1 MLKRETLSAILRSK
15 QYQLLKRSFLRELGK
30 AVVGKYRLLL
40 ILAGDDSEKQAI
52 ILSDILISFL
62 RRVRQIRSPAKVLY
76 VYHDEF
82 NDARTRVK
90 IVRSIVRRYIR
101 KKKIAAEV
109 EFAVYE
115 TSDRYLGTTYQGL
128 VMDLVNSLRPLDI
141 GRLGGVVEGGGIV
154 ILLTPKWSEWHNRKN
169 LFQMSLAVPQHPEPR
184 NVFVRWFKE
193 VTLNSDGIFI
203 YDVDSDEIVKIA
215 LVKPQAFE
223 RRGIEFPSET
233 TFPIEL
239 YHLALTQDQ
248 VEAIKLVESLIEP
261 PQKPYKRTTV
271 ILIADRGRG
280 KSCAIG
286 IALAGLIKNLLNFKN
301 KLRIAI
307 TAPSLSNVQS
317 LMLLATKA
325 LNVIQ
330 LKYSELK
337 KGEMIYEIRGDRFS
351 IEYWEPAVVPKLDVD
366 IAVVDEAAGI
376 PVPLLHRIWS
386 RFRRTIFA
394 TTIHGYEG
402 AGRGFSVRFLKR
414 IKEDK
419 TTKLIMYEMV
429 EPIRYSS
436 GDPVE
441 KWQFRVLLLD
451 AEPEELVEEDLKLI
465 EAKEFVYLKLDPEEL
480 YKLEN
485 ENTLRTL
492 FGIYVLA
499 HYRNEPDD
507 LAMMA
512 DAPHHSIRA
521 LALKNGKIVAAA
533 QLAEEGPIPPEYL
546 QSLLRGGK
554 IPGNII
560 PDRLLKHGRL
570 SEIGSGKG
578 WRIVRI
584 AVHPSAQG
592 RGIGS
597 YLLQELVK
605 EAIERGYDW
614 IGSGFGAT
622 EELLRFW
629 IKNGFIPLHISPDRN
644 PVSAEYTVLVL
655 KPLNDVWSR
664 ITNILY
670 REFTEKL
677 LESLHDTY
685 RDLEVDVAWL
695 LLKAYNTQDEFCS
708 KPALT
713 PIQLDR
719 LLSYVEGH
727 MTYESCCDAI
737 TIMVKNYWRSSS
749 KCKMLSPTEEKLTIL
764 KVLQGLPWETCG
776 DILGKR
782 KVVLIDSM
790 REVIAKL
797 LEIYFNIDR
806 KSINEF
812 IGHVTMDSYKHC
824 KTVEDEEQGR

>member
-1 MLKRETLSAILRSK
+1 MRFLIMLRKEELSVLLKSK
-15 QYQLLKRSFLRELGK
+15 EYHQFKRSFLRELHK
-30 AVVGKYRLLL
+30 AIDGRYRLLL
-40 ILAGDDSEKQAI
+40 ILAGDDNKKQSV
-52 ILSDILISFL
+52 ILSDILINFL
-62 RRVRQIRSPAKVLY
+62 KRFLQVKNFARVLY

-82 NDARTRVK
+82 SDAKTRVK
-90 IVRSIVRRYIR
+90 IVKNIMRKYIK
-101 KKKIAAEV
+101 KKKINAEV
-109 EFAVYE
+109 EFGIYE

-128 VMDLVNSLRPLDI
+128 IMDLVNSLRPLDV
-141 GRLGGVVEGGGIV
+141 GRLGGIVEGGGIV

-169 LFQMSLAVPQHPEPR
+169 LFQMTLAVPQHPEPR

-193 VTLNSDGIFI
+193 VTMSCDGIFI
-203 YDVDSDEIVKIA
+203 YDVDRDEIIKMASIMR
-215 LVKPQAFE
+215 QTIE
-223 RRGIEFPSET
+223 RRSISFPSAVN
-233 TFPIEL
+233 FPIEL

-248 VEAIKLVESLIEP
+248 VEAIRLIESLIEL
-261 PQKPYKRTTV
+261 PQKPYKRTAV

-286 IALAGLIKNLLNFKN
+286 IALAGLIKSLLEFKN

-307 TAPSLSNVQS
+307 TAPSLNNVQS
-317 LMLLATKA
+317 LMQLAIKA
-325 LNVIQ
+325 LNALQ
-330 LKYSELK
+330 LKYKELK
-337 KGEMIYEIRGDRFS
+337 KGDMIYEIKGDRFS

-376 PVPLLHRIWS
+376 PVPLLYKILL

-419 TTKLIMYEMV
+419 ETNLIIYEME

-441 KWQFRVLLLD
+441 RWQFRVLLLD
-451 AEPEELVEEDLKLI
+451 AEPEELSEEDLKFI
-465 EAKEFVYLKLDPEEL
+465 EAKEFRYLRVEPEEI

-485 ENTLRTL
+485 EKVLRAL

-554 IPGNII
+554 IAGNII

-570 SEIGSGKG
+570 NEIGFGRG

-584 AVHPSAQG
+584 AVHPSVQG
-592 RGIGS
+592 KGVGS
-597 YLLQELVK
+597 YLLQELIK

-629 IKNGFIPLHISPDRN
+629 VKNGFTPLHISPDRN

-655 KPLNDVWSR
+655 KPLNDTWNSIV
-664 ITNILY
+664 NILY
-670 REFTEKL
+670 REFLTKL

-685 RDLEVDVAWL
+685 RDLEVDVAWQ
-695 LLKAYNTQDEFCS
+695 LLKAYNIQSDVCA
-708 KPALT
+708 KPTLT

-719 LLSYVEGH
+719 LLTYIEGH

-737 TIMVKNYWRSSS
+737 AIMVKNYWRDNNSR
-749 KCKMLSPTEEKLTIL
+749 CKILTPIEEKLTIT
-764 KVLQGLPWETCG
+764 KVLQGLSWEMCSS
-776 DILGKR
+776 IFGKR
-782 KVVLIDSM
+782 KNVLIDEM
-790 REVIAKL
+790 REIIAKL
-797 LEIYFNIDR
+797 LKNYFSID
-806 KSINEF
+806 KNDIDTL
-812 IGHVTMDSYKHC
+812 IGHVSMESYKHHNS
-824 KTVEDEEQGR
+824 GR